1 MSVVFNMSAVS
12 VLPVRVQ
19 ADGSQLTHALAAADT
34 DAFILDGDYP
44 GFIGNHP
51 QDGWFHA
58 VIRDTTRKEII
69 KVNIAGSSPAAGLQV
84 ERGQQGTQAVNWQPG
99 AAIYQ
104 DITASD
110 LDNMLQKEVFRTI
123 DYIPDGVLVPDYR
136 GEKVYQS
143 DLQLWWKAVDGVN
156 TYWRLIAGT
165 IGTAAPTFSNPAG
178 SYPPGAVVELSTT
191 TPGATIYYT
200 TDGSTPTDASTE
212 YTGAIT
218 LGTFTL
224 RAIAYGPER
233 YYTPSSVASAAYLIY
248 LYETATPVLS
258 RAAGAYASGTTVEI
272 TCATSGSTIYYTT
285 DGSDPTSTDT
295 EYSGP
300 IAITDD
306 FTLKAIAYG
315 LDGFYAPSEIVSAAY
330 TILVEVIDLAATI
343 NGGSYNHTQLAYPG
357 ITHEDVLMCYGPASG
372 IASASMVLDAG
383 TISISRNGT
392 TDGDY
397 TIQTYRD
404 VNNKTAHI
412 DGDCVIK
419 VLFDSITVPAGEEY
433 GGRFVVTF
441 RPAGSAVNS
450 TVIGCTFRL
459 DRMVGSSYINTTL
472 LDLSLSGNTTKMP
485 SIAHLVSAMVF
496 KITITG
502 DNIKVE
508 YSEDDITYTTAHDV
522 SRSITGLQ
530 GWLDFGEYLRYGDYV
545 NTSYGIDITPTITPT
560 SAFILS

>member
-1 MSVVFNMSAVS
+1 MSLVFNMNAVS
-12 VLPVRVQ
+12 VLSSGVSAVATALPILSG
-19 ADGSQLTHALAAADT
+19 DIPNFISGHAS
-34 DAFILDGDYP
+34 G
-44 GFIGNHP
+44 
-51 QDGWFHA
+51 GWFYA
-58 VIRDTTRKEII
+58 VIRDATRKEIV
-69 KVNIAGSSPAAGLQV
+69 KVNIAGSSRYAGLNV
-84 ERGQQGTQAVNWQPG
+84 ERGQQGTTAVAWQAG
-99 AAIYQ
+99 AAVYQ
-104 DITASD
+104 DITATD
-110 LDNMLQKEVFRTI
+110 LEALLQKEVFRTI
-123 DYIPDGVLVPDYR
+123 DYIPDGVLVPAYR

-143 DLQLWWKAVDGVN
+143 DLQLWWKAVDGTN
-156 TYWRLIAGT
+156 TDWRLIAGT
-165 IGTAAPTFSNPAG
+165 FSTAAPSFSNPAG
-178 SYPPGAVVELSTT
+178 TYPVGAVVELSTT

-212 YTGAIT
+212 YTGEIAI
-218 LGTFTL
+218 GDFTL
-224 RAIAYGPER
+224 QAIAYGPER
-233 YYTPSSVASAAYLIY
+233 YYTTSAVASSAYALY
-248 LYETATPVLS
+248 LYSTETPVLS
-258 RAAGAYASGTTVEI
+258 RAAGSYASGTTVEI
-272 TCATSGSTIYYTT
+272 TCATPGSTIYYTT
-285 DGSDPTSTDT
+285 DGSDPTSADT

-300 IAITDD
+300 IAITAD

-315 LDGFYAPSEIVSAAY
+315 MDGFYAPSEIVSAAY

-357 ITHEDVLMCYGPASG
+357 LTHEDVLMCYGPASG

-404 VNNKTAHI
+404 FDNKTAHI

-459 DRMVGSSYINTTL
+459 DRMVGSPYINTTL
-472 LDLSLSGNTTKMP
+472 LDLSLSGNTTQRP
-485 SIAHLVSAMVF
+485 SIAHLVSAMAF

-530 GWLDFGEYLRYGDYV
+530 GWLDFGEYLRYGDSV